1 MAAST
6 QSSLKLVY
14 FCAMLSATRWSSC
27 CRGRQR
33 LKSDYWKRG
42 RATDLDQRHVR
53 SVPGRKQ
60 DGAVRT
66 VTQEFRLRLD
76 VLHAGPVV
84 RNVWSAVDASNLEE
98 R

>member
-1 MAAST
+1 
-6 QSSLKLVY
+6 
-14 FCAMLSATRWSSC
+14 MLSATRWSSC

-42 RATDLDQRHVR
+42 RATDLDQRHVG

-66 VTQEFRLRLD
+66 VALEFRLRIELY
-76 VLHAGPVV
+76 AGPVV
-84 RNVWSAVDASNLEE
+84 RNEGSAVDASYLEE
-98 R
+98 RQVGVGVHVGHHMH